1 MKWSVKKCMYVPS
14 SILWKLMFSVN
25 NTFYWLYHSVFIIVH
40 NKKKL
45 LVDRNTFFWV
55 LYPHFKAFIGIVFQH
70 DICSFACLKQLQNL
84 KHCLIS
90 QIPETQKKYSK
101 GFFVHDL
108 WAEGQDC
115 AIKLFSES
123 KTKIHWFKYISG
135 ACWWSGLKPPCT
147 GELVMTPS
155 WQAGRFMALCW
166 GEWQSVEGWDLS
178 VSLSGILTALALVCT
193 RTSYMHVSLFT
204 APASRSPSS
213 THLSL

>member
-1 MKWSVKKCMYVPS
+1 MKWSVKNACMYRLVYCENWCFHWT
-14 SILWKLMFSVN
+14 ILFIDS
-25 NTFYWLYHSVFIIVH
+25 TPLY
-40 NKKKL
+40 
-45 LVDRNTFFWV
+45 FWV
-55 LYPHFKAFIGIVFQH
+55 LHPHFKAFIGIVFQH

-115 AIKLFSES
+115 TIKLFSES

-135 ACWWSGLKPPCT
+135 ACWWSGTTELKPPCT

-166 GEWQSVEGWDLS
+166 ASGKVWRDGIYLYLCLGSWQLWL
-178 VSLSGILTALALVCT
+178 
-193 RTSYMHVSLFT
+193 
-204 APASRSPSS
+204 
-213 THLSL
+213 